1 MRMVK
6 KIALVGFILS
16 VLMAGGLQISSAD
29 SPDVF
34 DLVAKVEGNAK
45 IWSPATLTIPKGHA
59 VKLRLKNMTDAEH
72 GFSIDELN
80 IKEVVPAGGTK
91 EITVQA
97 DSAGT
102 LRYYCHLHKAHAGG
116 QLLIQ

>member
-1 MRMVK
+1 MVK
-6 KIALVGFILS
+6 KIAAVGFILS

-29 SPDVF
+29 SPNAF
-34 DLVAKVEGNAK
+34 ELVAKVEGNAK
-45 IWSPATLTIPKGHA
+45 IWSPATLTIQKGHA
-59 VKLRLKNMTDAEH
+59 VKLQLKNLTDAEH

-80 IKEVVPAGGTK
+80 VKEVIPAGGSK
-91 EITVQA
+91 EITIQA

-102 LRYYCHLHKAHAGG
+102 LRYYCHLHKAHVGG